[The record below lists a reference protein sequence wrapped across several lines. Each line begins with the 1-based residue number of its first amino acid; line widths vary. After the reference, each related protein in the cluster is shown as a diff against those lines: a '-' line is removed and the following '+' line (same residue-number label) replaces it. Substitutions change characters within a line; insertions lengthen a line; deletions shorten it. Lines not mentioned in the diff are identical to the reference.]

1 MRREVNLGTGEEV
14 ELPDAPP
21 SPVVPVDLSALD
33 TAALN
38 AALTQDGSVVRALAE
53 VMFSEINILRTAA
66 GLAARTKT
74 QFIAALK
81 AQMRT

>member
-1 MRREVNLGTGEEV
+1 MRREINLTTGEEV

-21 SPVVPVDLSALD
+21 SNPTPPDLSQID
-33 TAALN
+33 TDTLN
-38 AALTQDGSVVRALAE
+38 ATLAADGSVVRALAE
-53 VMFSEINILRTAA
+53 VLFSEINVLRNNA
-66 GLAARTKT
+66 GLAARTRN

>member
-1 MRREVNLGTGEEV
+1 MRREVNVVTGEEI

-21 SPVVPVDLSALD
+21 SGSPPNFPQLD
-33 TAALN
+33 ADSLN
-38 AALTQDGSVVRALAE
+38 AALTEQGSVFRALAE
-53 VMFSEINILRTAA
+53 VLFSEINVLRTAA
-66 GLAARTKT
+66 GLTLRTKT